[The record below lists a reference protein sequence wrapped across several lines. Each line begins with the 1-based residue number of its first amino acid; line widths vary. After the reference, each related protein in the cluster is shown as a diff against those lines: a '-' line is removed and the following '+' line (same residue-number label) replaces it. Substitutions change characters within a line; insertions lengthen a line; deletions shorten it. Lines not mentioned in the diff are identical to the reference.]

1 MSDSDKLANLTKRD
15 LVTRISNETGVVQHK
30 VFDIIQ
36 KTLDYVT
43 DSVAEGRNVELRK
56 FGVFE
61 VRLTKRRVGRN
72 PKKPEQNFEIP
83 PRATVK
89 FKPGKV
95 MKQRVELLSG
105 QLHRRSGE
113 D

>member
-1 MSDSDKLANLTKRD
+1 MSDTEKLANLTKRD

-36 KTLDYVT
+36 KTLDYIT

-72 PKKPEQNFEIP
+72 PKRPEQNFEIP

-95 MKQRVELLSG
+95 MRQRVELLSG
-105 QLHRRSGE
+105 QLERR
-113 D
+113 DQAD